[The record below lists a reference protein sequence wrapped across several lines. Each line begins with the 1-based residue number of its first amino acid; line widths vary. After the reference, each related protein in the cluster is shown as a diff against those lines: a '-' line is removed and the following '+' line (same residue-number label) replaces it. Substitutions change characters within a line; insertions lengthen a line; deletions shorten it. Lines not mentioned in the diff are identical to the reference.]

1 LADPADYLSRLSQ
14 GESLD
19 ESETYAAI
27 SGILT
32 EGWSDPE
39 VVAFL
44 TFLHNKNVTA
54 DELVGAARALLDNAI
69 KIDAPAGPLFDNCGT
84 GGDKSGTF
92 NISTATAFVVAAC
105 GVKVAKHGNRRF
117 SSRTG
122 SADVLQELGVNID
135 AHAAT
140 VAQCVD
146 EIGIGFFF
154 APHWHP
160 TVAKI
165 QHIRRGLKFP
175 TIFNLLGPLANPLRP
190 TMRLIGVGGGA
201 GRQQLLRLEMAVA
214 ALRLGVTSSTV
225 VVGDDGLDEV
235 TLTGPT
241 RVMWGDRS
249 TIEDKTWS
257 PQDFGL
263 PTYTG
268 DEWKVDGPKESA
280 ALIRSLFANEQGP
293 ALDIVLANV
302 AAALLTAR
310 AASDLL
316 DGVAKARE
324 AIASG
329 AAAAKL
335 DALVRCTRS

>member
-1 LADPADYLSRLSQ
+1 MADPSAYLARLSK

-44 TFLHNKNVTA
+44 TFLHNKQIVA

-69 KIDAPAGPLFDNCGT
+69 KIDVPAGPLFDNCGT

-92 NISTATAFVVAAC
+92 NISTAAAFVVAAC
-105 GVKVAKHGNRRF
+105 GVKVAKHGNRGF

-135 AHAAT
+135 APPAT
-140 VAQCVD
+140 VAQCVG

-190 TMRLIGVGGGA
+190 TMRLIGVGGA
-201 GRQQLLRLEMAVA
+201 SRQGLLRLEMAVA

-225 VVGDDGLDEV
+225 VVGEDGLDEV

-241 RVMWGDRS
+241 RVMWGGRS
-249 TIEDKTWS
+249 TIEDKSWS
-257 PQDFGL
+257 PEDFGL
-263 PTYTG
+263 PQYTG

-280 ALIRSLFANEQGP
+280 SLIRRLFANEQGP
-293 ALDIVLANV
+293 SLDIVLANA
-302 AAALLTAR
+302 AAALLTAE
-310 AASDLL
+310 AAKDLR

-329 AAAAKL
+329 AAADKL
-335 DALVRCTRS
+335 DALVRRTRS